1 MAMLN
6 NQRVKSFQVLG
17 ALGTVSFF
25 FGVRTTPKNGP
36 IHAPNDAVVD
46 ERNRLMVKVEAGLTD
61 APPDLF
67 FRVRKL
73 IIG

>member
-1 MAMLN
+1 M
-6 NQRVKSFQVLG
+6 QG
-17 ALGTVSFF
+17 
-25 FGVRTTPKNGP
+25 
-36 IHAPNDAVVD
+36 VD